1 MDIRRQEPGNGEHG
15 GSANGQEPD
24 LVGRLFEA
32 HADALFRY
40 CLLELGNSSDAEDAV
55 SETFARVIRN
65 PPRQNRKL
73 TGDPDRAWLFGIARN
88 VVREQRRY
96 RRRHP
101 AHPIDALPEPE
112 DRTLPEPTE
121 QLIAQHDLEE
131 IRGALEDLRDE
142 HRQVLLLRFVGGMS
156 SDEVGESL
164 GKSAGAVRIQQM
176 RALEALRQQLAAR
189 QLDEDQG

>member
-15 GSANGQEPD
+15 GNANGQQPD

-73 TGDPDRAWLFGIARN
+73 SGDPDRAWLFGIARN

-112 DRTLPEPTE
+112 DRTLPEPTDD
-121 QLIAQHDLEE
+121 LIAQHDLEE
-131 IRGALEDLRDE
+131 IRGALEELRDE

-176 RALEALRQQLAAR
+176 RALEALRQQLAAK
-189 QLDEDQG
+189 QIEEDPG